1 VADAS
6 QKLARH
12 DPAHPRNR
20 HQIFHTLGQFRI
32 VLQKPPDLSCRLK
45 DLLLVK
51 FQAVEQLIQF
61 KACRSRTRKLTQL
74 TLHYK
79 RPLTAGP
86 SLRKLNP
93 FHEKQRFNPL
103 LHPYHLAH
111 QHIAQLSEM
120 TKLTINHRGNMNAL
134 QLSPAKI
141 LRQRPTIESVGLHS
155 LSWRFGNH
163 RRRGHQARVALSH
176 DSIIQSIPRRS
187 SFVAKGHL
195 LIGKVFAN
203 VVKQMLHAVRHA
215 QGLNQSLMIGKCH
228 RDASLVHVQSRKNII
243 VPRNKPLAS
252 HRSSSSI
259 QWLKFS
265 PLYLLWRTH
274 GEPRHPSYKS
284 QDERRSY

>member
-1 VADAS
+1 
-6 QKLARH
+6 
-12 DPAHPRNR
+12 
-20 HQIFHTLGQFRI
+20 
-32 VLQKPPDLSCRLK
+32 
-45 DLLLVK
+45 
-51 FQAVEQLIQF
+51 
-61 KACRSRTRKLTQL
+61 
-74 TLHYK
+74 
-79 RPLTAGP
+79 
-86 SLRKLNP
+86 
-93 FHEKQRFNPL
+93 
-103 LHPYHLAH
+103 
-111 QHIAQLSEM
+111 
-120 TKLTINHRGNMNAL
+120 MNAL

-141 LRQRPTIESVGLHS
+141 LRQRPTIKPVGLHS

-195 LIGKVFAN
+195 LIGKVSAN

-284 QDERRSY
+284 HHERNGYMENSSTYPFALRLLKGDRLFFHSFPFSKGDFSPHIPTP